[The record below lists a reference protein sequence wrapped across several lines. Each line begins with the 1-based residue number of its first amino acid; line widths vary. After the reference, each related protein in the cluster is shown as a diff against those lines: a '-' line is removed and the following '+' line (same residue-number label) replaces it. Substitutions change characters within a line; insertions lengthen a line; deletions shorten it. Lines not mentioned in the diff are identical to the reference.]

1 MTDQSPAAV
10 PVNQV
15 PERQLIISW
24 PGHRQTVPLG
34 RPEIRLGR
42 AQDGNDIVLDHPA
55 LSSYHA
61 TLIQQDDGY
70 LLQDG
75 QTRNGEHHLS
85 ARGLYVRG
93 SRVQQRRLE
102 HGDTIIIP
110 GANENFITLMYY
122 DGQVAKGVQAGEIS
136 LAQPV
141 TIGRNKDNTLVLD
154 DPTISRFHA
163 RIDPAPS
170 GHVLKDL
177 DSENGT
183 YVNGREVELVT
194 LQNFDVVTIGSIQ
207 LQYDGYSLVP
217 LDLRREGIQLQAIEV
232 RRQVSAPKAGRG
244 DAGYRILLDNV
255 SIAIQPKEFLA
266 IVGAS
271 GTGKSTLLDVLN
283 GSRPADAGQVLI
295 NGDNLYQNFDAYRQS
310 IGYVPQDDIV
320 HLELTPEEALRF
332 VARLRLPSDTP
343 DEEIRQ
349 RVDEALQQVAMLERR
364 SVLVKQLSGGQRK
377 RVSIASELIADP
389 GVLFLDEA
397 TSGLDP
403 GLEKKLMFTLRQL
416 ADSGRTVI
424 LVTHATSNITECD
437 LIAFLAPGGRLV
449 FFGPPQEA
457 LTFFQVTEFAEIYH
471 RVEQEPERW
480 LEAFRTSSYYDVYVR
495 QRLLAS
501 CPECGRP
508 IAADQ
513 TRCPR
518 CEQALQAAGL
528 PLEAGRPSRP
538 RHRRSLPRRLA
549 GALRQTRVLVE
560 RNLLILLRDRRNLL
574 VLLLQAPI
582 IAGLLFLVMEPG
594 LFTRGIETDIGTVN
608 DIQKILFVI
617 ACVATWF
624 GLINSVR
631 EIVKELPIYRR
642 ERLVNLSIP
651 AYLLAK
657 VLVFLLLSI
666 VQAGLLVGIIAWRAQ
681 FPAVGVTF
689 LPATVEVYVT
699 IVLIVFTSACFGLFL
714 SSIAGREDRVMT
726 LLPIFLVPQIVF
738 AGIVF
743 NLVGVAKVVSWL
755 TFSRWG
761 IEALGASV
769 NLPLLKKY
777 ASFSTPVGELAFPF
791 SHTPQYLLMQWGILA
806 AWAMVSIALAI
817 VALERQDVH

>member
-1 MTDQSPAAV
+1 MTDRPTDGV
-10 PVNQV
+10 PLNQV
-15 PERQLIISW
+15 CDRQLIISW
-24 PGHRQTVPLG
+24 PGHRQAASLCQ
-34 RPEIRLGR
+34 PELRLGR
-42 AQDGNDIVLDHPA
+42 LDRGNDIVVDHPA
-55 LSSYHA
+55 VSPYHA

-75 QTRNGEHHLS
+75 QTREGVSHLS
-85 ARGLYVRG
+85 ASGLYVKG
-93 SRVQQRRLE
+93 SRIQQHRLK
-102 HGDTIIIP
+102 HGDTVIIP
-110 GANENFITLMYY
+110 GANENFVTLTYY
-122 DGQVAKGVQAGEIS
+122 DGEVAKGVQAGEIS

-141 TIGRNKDNTLVLD
+141 TIGRDKDNTLVLD

-163 RIDPAPS
+163 RIDPTPD

-183 YVNGREVELVT
+183 YVNGREVEQVT
-194 LQNFDVVTIGSIQ
+194 LQNFDVVTIGSVQ

-232 RRQVSAPKAGRG
+232 RRQVRAPKAGRG
-244 DAGYRILLDNV
+244 DSGYRILLDNV

-295 NGDNLYQNFDAYRQS
+295 NGDNLYENFDAYRQS

-332 VARLRLPSDTP
+332 VARLRLPPDTP

-349 RVDEALQQVAMLERR
+349 RVDEALQQVAMVERR

-389 GVLFLDEA
+389 GILFLDEA

-403 GLEKKLMFTLRQL
+403 GLERKLMFTLRQL
-416 ADSGRTVI
+416 ADLGKTVI

-457 LTFFQVTEFAEIYH
+457 LTFFQVKEFAEIYH

-480 LEAFRTSSYYDVYVR
+480 LQAFRSSTYYDVYIQ
-495 QRLLAS
+495 QRLLTS
-501 CPECGRP
+501 CPECGQP
-508 IAADQ
+508 MSAGQA
-513 TRCPR
+513 RCRR
-518 CEQALQAAGL
+518 CEQALTTVGL
-528 PLEAGRPSRP
+528 PPGASQPARP
-538 RHRRSLPRRLA
+538 RHRRSLSKRLA

-574 VLLLQAPI
+574 VLLLQAPV

-594 LFTRGIETDIGTVN
+594 LFAKGIETDIRTVN
-608 DIQKILFVI
+608 TVQKILFMI

-651 AYLLAK
+651 AYLLSK
-657 VLVFLLLSI
+657 VVIFLLLSI
-666 VQAGLLVGIIAWRAQ
+666 IQAGLLVGIIAWRAQ
-681 FPAVGVTF
+681 FPQTGVTF
-689 LPATVEVYVT
+689 LPAVAEVYVT
-699 IVLIVFTSACFGLFL
+699 VVLVVFTSACFGLFL

-743 NLVGVAKVVSWL
+743 NLTGAAKAVSWL

-761 IEALGASV
+761 IEALGASA
-769 NLPLLKKY
+769 NLPLLKKF
-777 ASFSTPVGELAFPF
+777 ASYSTPVGDLPFPF
-791 SHTPQYLLMQWGILA
+791 SHTAGYLLTQWGVLL
-806 AWAMVSIALAI
+806 AWAVISIVLAI